1 MTFYIVLCLILLFY
15 VVQYIIMIILK
26 GHLDCFNT
34 GHTVYMK
41 VSCERL
47 LLYDLKGHL
56 VLHDLLGLVFTFRP
70 S

>member
-34 GHTVYMK
+34 GRDFLTREITLNTTVYESK
-41 VSCERL
+41 LRASTTIRPEGASR
-47 LLYDLKGHL
+47 
-56 VLHDLLGLVFTFRP
+56 FT
-70 S
+70 